1 MQELNLPSAMPIP
14 SRDTPLP
21 TPPLDD
27 EPVYQ
32 AFQSSSVRT
41 ETRTYRTPVEEL
53 KASTRH
59 RSRSSIDVKA
69 PAIAT
74 IGSDAIGQPRKGRK
88 PVGMED
94 VIEVDESDSDQVTVN
109 LGESASTSTAVST
122 LSSRSSVRGVKRGAG
137 RAPLVS
143 GSSSD
148 TTRTSIRTT
157 LEVPSASLVRSSST
171 SSMQSVVSEID
182 DRAHKRRPPGSPALR
197 NESTLR
203 VSQSPSRSVSPHG
216 SPLRPAEDHR
226 ERSALGPSRNMDNV
240 VPTSEPVPET
250 PRAKAPQLQRATRNA
265 TEMARPVQM
274 TSPSSIPVPV
284 PRRLLGRSRKSPAED
299 ELVPPATPER
309 AKTKSPARQAEVVRA
324 GKQEL
329 IKEVK
334 EKEKKATGSPRFG
347 SRFFT
352 RLGAGKLAIHSINS

>member
-1 MQELNLPSAMPIP
+1 MQELNLPSTSSVPC
-14 SRDTPLP
+14 RGTPLP
-21 TPPLDD
+21 TPPLED

-32 AFQSSSVRT
+32 AFRSSSARN
-41 ETRTYRTPVEEL
+41 ETSTYRTPVEEL

-59 RSRSSIDVKA
+59 RSRPSTDVKA
-69 PAIAT
+69 PIIAT

-122 LSSRSSVRGVKRGAG
+122 LTSRSSVRGVKRGAG
-137 RAPLVS
+137 RAPVTS
-143 GSSSD
+143 GSSSE
-148 TTRTSIRTT
+148 TTRTTVRAT

-197 NESTLR
+197 NDSTLR

-216 SPLRPAEDHR
+216 SPLRQTEDHR

-240 VPTSEPVPET
+240 APTSNPVPET
-250 PRAKAPQLQRATRNA
+250 PNSKASQLQRATRNA
-265 TEMARPVQM
+265 AEMTRPAQM

-284 PRRLLGRSRKSPAED
+284 PRRLLGRTRKSPVED
-299 ELVPPATPER
+299 ELAAPATPER
-309 AKTKSPARQAEVVRA
+309 AKTKSPARQGEVVRA
-324 GKQEL
+324 GKQDL
-329 IKEVK
+329 VKEVK
-334 EKEKKATGSPRFG
+334 EKEKKVTGSPRFG

-352 RLGAGKLAIHSINS
+352 RLGAGKLTLP